1 MCVVSVG
8 PYTTIGDEDKGM
20 KASIGR
26 KRKTK
31 KTRESENMEG
41 INKMICRKILQK

>member
-1 MCVVSVG
+1 MSVG

-31 KTRESENMEG
+31 KKTRESENMEG